1 MNVFHKT
8 WIYGLLLLA
17 LAGCVSCSMGG
28 KKGEAEDLIETAG
41 DAGCNIESIKFED
54 GQVKQIDCHETVRF
68 VR

>member
-28 KKGEAEDLIETAG
+28 KKSETDLVEDMADNCKHG
-41 DAGCNIESIKFED
+41 MKRAS
-54 GQVKQIDCHETVRF
+54 VKQDDDDKEVIVECAGI
-68 VR
+68 